1 LLGVGVRTPP
11 DSGSLTAQVF
21 ETKHPAR
28 VDDFSTLPGPVG
40 DAARAAGI
48 GCGCAG
54 PIVVNRGLWGMLAVF
69 SRAGTLL
76 PVGTENRLHDFI
88 ELVATAIANYEARA
102 ELAASE
108 ARARELADEQ
118 AALRRVATLVA
129 RGVSPKEIFSAV
141 TNEMGRLFDSSQAY
155 VGRFEPDGSAMV
167 VVGVSDGIRGFS
179 TGSRWELEDYMPSTK
194 VYRTGRHARVERSD
208 FEHIAGPMA
217 DLLREIG
224 AVSSVGAPIVV
235 EGQQWGFVTVT
246 DTNKR
251 LPVNAETRLEKFAEL
266 LGTAI
271 ANADSRGE
279 LAASEARARKLAEEQ
294 ASLRRVAMLVAEGA
308 KSEAVF
314 SAVAHEVA
322 HVFGVQHVTVCR
334 Y

>member
-1 LLGVGVRTPP
+1 MADLQREVGTV
-11 DSGSLTAQVF
+11 SIV
-21 ETKHPAR
+21 
-28 VDDFSTLPGPVG
+28 
-40 DAARAAGI
+40 AA
-48 GCGCAG
+48 
-54 PIVVNRGLWGMLAVF
+54 PIVVERKQWGFVTV
-69 SRAGTLL
+69 SDVNKTL
-76 PVGTENRLHDFI
+76 PADTERRLEKFA
-88 ELVATAIANYEARA
+88 ELVATAIANAESRG

-129 RGVSPKEIFSAV
+129 RGVSPEEIFSAV

-167 VVGVSDGIRGFS
+167 VVGVADGIRGVS
-179 TGSRWELEDYMPSTK
+179 LGSRWELEDYMASTG
-194 VYRTGRHARVERSD
+194 VLRTGRPARVERSD
-208 FEHIAGPMA
+208 FEHISGPMA

-235 EGQQWGFVTVT
+235 EGQQWGSVTVT

-251 LPVNAETRLEKFAEL
+251 LPVNAEKRLEKFAEL

-271 ANADSRGE
+271 ANADSRAE
-279 LAASEARARKLAEEQ
+279 LAASEARARELAEEQ
-294 ASLRRVAMLVAEGA
+294 ASLRRVATLVAEEA

-322 HVFGVQHVTVCR
+322 HFRRAARDGLPLRTRHDPRPKLV
-334 Y
+334 